1 MPNPRRRKPIP
12 RDQRGIIDRIR
23 RGEVIH
29 DETPVEMEVLLE
41 YQKKCVMIEEQPPQE
56 RHGPPGSELKMKQ
69 AATVELVRAKDRE
82 DRKNGN
88 DVNVE
93 TVTEQHD
100 GSC

>member
-12 RDQRGIIDRIR
+12 RDQRGIIDKIR

-41 YQKKCVMIEEQPPQE
+41 YQKECGKIEEPPPV
-56 RHGPPGSELKMKQ
+56 RRGPPGSELKMKQ

-82 DRKNGN
+82 DRKNEN

-93 TVTEQHD
+93 TVAEQHD
-100 GSC
+100 GGC